1 MWGASLAQRA
11 ESLCLKTYA
20 KPSIKALP
28 VTYVG
33 VHPTDKE
40 GSADAGPSPALVRSF
55 SAAADRLH
63 DGSGEVGPP
72 PALVR
77 SFRDASE
84 AVPYTPKR
92 TYSLLTPDGAWFPSL
107 TYEEYLDYR
116 RRHGER
122 GIEQPQPAG
131 RSSARRTPSY
141 PPPIPLLPRPAVP
154 VPVPEPTRPQASA
167 SGREVQLL
175 PANGDEATLTKAEF
189 HSLQIPQDEDAK
201 KGTSPFYPNN
211 VIRWQVNGNTI
222 VAYLD

>member
-11 ESLCLKTYA
+11 ESLCLKTYS

-63 DGSGEVGPP
+63 DESGEVGPP

-92 TYSLLTPDGAWFPSL
+92 
-107 TYEEYLDYR
+107 
-116 RRHGER
+116 
-122 GIEQPQPAG
+122 
-131 RSSARRTPSY
+131 
-141 PPPIPLLPRPAVP
+141 PAVP
-154 VPVPEPTRPQASA
+154 VPVPAPTRPQASA

-201 KGTSPFYPNN
+201 KGTSPFYPHN